1 VPGVCRIEPPR
12 EVLMAARLA
21 VLCLGALVLTLS
33 SAAASDAVD
42 AVDAMVEIDAAAAG
56 AILPGSIRDRDPWQ
70 SNIDR
75 RISAEMSQKNRD
87 QLIVSFEVALER
99 VQKMEECRDL
109 FTDLGADPLATLSR
123 VSFYPMGH
131 REALPNMCRGV
142 DAYTMVGGGPTW
154 LCRDFWRLTDKRAA
168 MIIIHEALHHA
179 GLTEWPKDPDGM
191 RSMAINRMVAEHC
204 GL

>member
-1 VPGVCRIEPPR
+1 
-12 EVLMAARLA
+12 MAARLA

-42 AVDAMVEIDAAAAG
+42 AADAAVELDASPAG
-56 AILPGSIRDRDPWQ
+56 AILPGSIRGGDERRP
-70 SNIDR
+70 NVDR
-75 RISAEMSQKNRD
+75 RISAEMSQKNRH
-87 QLIVSFEVALER
+87 QLIVGFEVALER
-99 VQKMEECRDL
+99 VQKMERCREL
-109 FTDLGADPLATLSR
+109 FTDLGADPMATLSR
-123 VSFYPMGH
+123 VSFFPMGF

-154 LCRDFWRLTDKRAA
+154 LCREFWRLTDKRAA

-179 GLTEWPKDPDGM
+179 GLTEWPKDPGGM
-191 RSMAINRMVAEHC
+191 RSVAINKMVSERC

>member
-1 VPGVCRIEPPR
+1 
-12 EVLMAARLA
+12 MAARLA
-21 VLCLGALVLTLS
+21 VMCLGALALS
-33 SAAASDAVD
+33 LSFAAASDAVD
-42 AVDAMVEIDAAAAG
+42 AVDATVEIEAAVAG
-56 AILPGSIRDRDPWQ
+56 AVLPGSNLDRDVRW

-75 RISAEMSQKNRD
+75 RISREMSQKNRE
-87 QLIVSFEVALER
+87 QLIVAFKLAVER
-99 VQKMEECRDL
+99 VQKMDECRDL
-109 FTDLGADPLATLSR
+109 FTDLGADWMATLSR
-123 VSFYPMGH
+123 VSFYPLGH

-179 GLTEWPKDPDGM
+179 GLTEWPRDPDGM
-191 RSMAINRMVAEHC
+191 RSVAINKMVAEHC

>member
-1 VPGVCRIEPPR
+1 
-12 EVLMAARLA
+12 MAARLA
-21 VLCLGALVLTLS
+21 VACLGVVFLTLS

-42 AVDAMVEIDAAAAG
+42 AVDATVEIDAAAAG
-56 AILPGSIRDRDPWQ
+56 AIVPGSIRDRDDWRT
-70 SNIDR
+70 NIDR

-87 QLIVSFEVALER
+87 QLIVALDLAVER
-99 VQKMEECRDL
+99 VQKMEECHDL
-109 FTDLGADPLATLSR
+109 FTDLGADPIVTLSR
-123 VSFYPMGH
+123 VTFYPMGR
-131 REALPNMCRGV
+131 REALPDMCRGV

-154 LCRDFWRLTDKRAA
+154 LCRDFWRLTDTRAA

-191 RSMAINRMVAEHC
+191 RSVAINRMVAERC

>member
-1 VPGVCRIEPPR
+1 
-12 EVLMAARLA
+12 MAARLA
-21 VLCLGALVLTLS
+21 VLFLGAVVLTLS
-33 SAAASDAVD
+33 PAAASDAVEAVD
-42 AVDAMVEIDAAAAG
+42 AVDAAVEIDAAAAG
-56 AILPGSIRDRDPWQ
+56 SIVPSSIRDRDAWR

-75 RISAEMSQKNRD
+75 RISPEMSQKSRE
-87 QLIVSFEVALER
+87 QLIVAFEVALER
-99 VQKMEECRDL
+99 IQEMKECRDL
-109 FTDLGADPLATLSR
+109 FTDLGADPMATLSR

-131 REALPNMCRGV
+131 REALPNMCRGA

>member
-1 VPGVCRIEPPR
+1 
-12 EVLMAARLA
+12 MAARLA
-21 VLCLGALVLTLS
+21 VACLGVLVLILS

-42 AVDAMVEIDAAAAG
+42 AVDAMVGIDAAAG
-56 AILPGSIRDRDPWQ
+56 EAIVPGSIRDRDDWRP
-70 SNIDR
+70 NIDR

-87 QLIVSFEVALER
+87 QLIVAFEVALER

-109 FTDLGADPLATLSR
+109 FTELGAEPMATLSG
-123 VSFYPMGH
+123 VTFYPMGR
-131 REALPNMCRGV
+131 REALPNMCRGA

-154 LCRDFWRLTDKRAA
+154 LCRDFWRLSDKRAA

-179 GLTEWPKDPDGM
+179 GLTEWPRDPDGM
-191 RSMAINRMVAEHC
+191 RSVAINRMVAERC